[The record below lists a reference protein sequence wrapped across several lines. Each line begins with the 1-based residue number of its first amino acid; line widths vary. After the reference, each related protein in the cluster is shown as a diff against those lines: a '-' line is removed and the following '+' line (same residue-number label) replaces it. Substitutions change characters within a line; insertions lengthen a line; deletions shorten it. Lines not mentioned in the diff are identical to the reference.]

1 MYGKK
6 ALDAENFNEARILL
20 NKAYD
25 KGNVLAGILLGTL
38 YYYGVGCEKDY
49 DKATSLF
56 VDGMQRCC
64 PLGAEWLAYA
74 YKHGRGL
81 PKDMNKAQEVF
92 LSCKESLEAMCASGA
107 LDAQYAY

>member
-38 YYYGVGCEKDY
+38 YYYGVGCEKD
-49 DKATSLF
+49 
-56 VDGMQRCC
+56 
-64 PLGAEWLAYA
+64 
-74 YKHGRGL
+74 
-81 PKDMNKAQEVF
+81 MNKAQEVF